1 MVADNLQ
8 RRGQIEEEIKRV
20 QAQSE
25 SVAVRLRQ
33 GVGWGSDEADKANNL
48 MEQAQALALHQH
60 LLQKRLQLE
69 HARARLDQGLD
80 GTCEICGQQ
89 IDPAR
94 LKVVIDTTRCLTC
107 QRRLEQGIQRRF
119 RA

>member
-20 QAQSE
+20 QAQFE
-25 SVAVRLRQ
+25 SVAARLRQ
-33 GVGWGSDEADKANNL
+33 GTGWGSDEADQANDL
-48 MEQAQALALHQH
+48 VEQAQALALHQH
-60 LLQKRLQLE
+60 LLQKRRQLE
-69 HARARLDQGLD
+69 YARARLDQGLD
-80 GTCEICGQQ
+80 GACEMCGRQ

-94 LKVVIDTTRCLTC
+94 LRAIIGSTRCLTC
-107 QRRLEQGIQRRF
+107 QRRLEQGIRTSF